1 MQSQIEFYTP
11 KEIAEI
17 LKVTT
22 STIRNMIKRGDL
34 RAVQLKGGRGIY
46 RIPTSEL
53 DRMMVDT
60 STPKEQVSSKSVF
73 ASHNFPPEPRQEELL
88 SGYMKGIPTSPV
100 HVTKESK
107 LRDVFF
113 GSDNSRRSKIL
124 NKRVHGVFF
133 KCAMHNMTVLE
144 FTQSYGAMDLPKF
157 RRFGSNSVEAVYNAI
172 YTLDD

>member
-11 KEIAEI
+11 KEISKI

-46 RIPTSEL
+46 RIPSSEL
-53 DRMMVDT
+53 DRIMVDT
-60 STPKEQVSSKSVF
+60 SAPKKEFKSKSVF
-73 ASHNFPPEPRQEELL
+73 ASHNFPAKPRQEELL
-88 SGYMKGIPTSPV
+88 SVYMKGIPTSPV
-100 HVTKESK
+100 HVTKDTK

-113 GSDNSRRSKIL
+113 GSDDSHKSKYNNRRIHKI
-124 NKRVHGVFF
+124 FF
-133 KCAMHNMTVLE
+133 NLVMQNMTVSE
-144 FTQSYGAMDLPKF
+144 FTQDYSPMQIQKITQFGA
-157 RRFGSNSVEAVYNAI
+157 NSVEAVYNAI

>member
-11 KEIAEI
+11 KEISKI

-22 STIRNMIKRGDL
+22 ATIRNMIKRGDL

-53 DRMMVDT
+53 DRIMVDT
-60 STPKEQVSSKSVF
+60 STPEEQVSSKSVF
-73 ASHNFPPEPRQEELL
+73 ASHNFPPRPRLEELL
-88 SGYMKGIPTSPV
+88 SVYMKGIPTSPV

-124 NKRVHGVFF
+124 NKRIHGVFF
-133 KCAMHNMTVLE
+133 KCGMHNMTVLA
-144 FTQSYGAMDLPKF
+144 FTQTYRAMDLSKF
-157 RRFGSNSVEAVYNAI
+157 RSFGANSVEAVYDAI